1 VTAAAVVVV
10 PRVTST
16 RSAPPAVR
24 EVAPPRAAAPT
35 PDRPA
40 PAGGGGA
47 AAPAP
52 AAIEAAPLAVSLDD
66 IELGPPPAPAPPR
79 APVRATPPPPTASP
93 STAPPPP
100 EVASAP
106 APEVGAAAPAIDPLA
121 RELELLRTARTA
133 LRGGAAVDALAAL
146 AIYRRE
152 FADGQLAE
160 EAAVLAVEAA
170 CAAGRTD
177 ELERLRA
184 GFARRWPSSTAK
196 AKVERMCR

>member
-1 VTAAAVVVV
+1 MLF
-10 PRVTST
+10 
-16 RSAPPAVR
+16 RSAV
-24 EVAPPRAAAPT
+24 
-35 PDRPA
+35 
-40 PAGGGGA
+40 
-47 AAPAP
+47 
-52 AAIEAAPLAVSLDD
+52 
-66 IELGPPPAPAPPR
+66 
-79 APVRATPPPPTASP
+79 
-93 STAPPPP
+93 
-100 EVASAP
+100 
-106 APEVGAAAPAIDPLA
+106 DPLA

-146 AIYRRE
+146 ATYRRE